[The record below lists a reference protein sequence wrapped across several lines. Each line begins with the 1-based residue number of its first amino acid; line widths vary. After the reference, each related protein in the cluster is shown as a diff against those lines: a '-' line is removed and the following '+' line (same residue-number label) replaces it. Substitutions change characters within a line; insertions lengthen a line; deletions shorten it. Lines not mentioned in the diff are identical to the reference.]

1 MHEEEKYLTFCTKV
15 LDPPP
20 GVETNVFLCRLL
32 IYSLLLCIPYTIL
45 KQNSAKILNLK
56 RICKNKKIIFQ
67 PITALVFEMH
77 EMYPLIF
84 SITKRNIPRFFQAFL
99 IQMVFCYPNCSDLL
113 WEKIVL
119 VIEITRTICLNSERK
134 VRTIFGNRML
144 SYLVPGDFLY
154 VIN

>member
-1 MHEEEKYLTFCTKV
+1 MHEEEKCQTFCTKV

-20 GVETNVFLCRLL
+20 GVETNVFLCSLL
-32 IYSLLLCIPYTIL
+32 IYSLLFCIAYALL
-45 KQNSAKILNLK
+45 KQNSAKIPNLK
-56 RICKNKKIIFQ
+56 CTLTFARKKIIFQ

-113 WEKIVL
+113 WEKIVP
-119 VIEITRTICLNSERK
+119 VIEK
-134 VRTIFGNRML
+134 IFWNPRL
-144 SYLVPGDFLY
+144 KAENLPNFWD
-154 VIN
+154 